1 MKKDYTIDYR
11 SMSERNR
18 REIMNQWA
26 KTANRRL
33 RRLRESGINVFDGS
47 YEAGRYLK
55 DMGRKT
61 FPGERSKMSET
72 QVLINL
78 AILQNFL
85 TSSTTTLSGI
95 SRITKDIIRRVNKRL
110 EEAGEPLLST
120 DVDMNKVYDFL
131 HTDLYKRLIEV
142 YDSDEIVAE
151 VTNFVKSERDTEQ
164 MRAAYEEFL
173 NRDMGIDEIR
183 ELMNSP
189 EFITKKPVRN
199 TEKTIKKKVDRYERR
214 FKKRR

>member
-61 FPGERSKMSET
+61 FPGEKSKLSET

-85 TSSTTTLSGI
+85 TSGTTTLSGI
-95 SRITKDIIRRVNKRL
+95 SRITKSIIERVNRRL
-110 EEAGEPLLST
+110 EESGEPALST

-131 HTDLYKRLIEV
+131 HTDLYKRLIEI

-151 VTNFVKSERDTEQ
+151 VTNFVKSERDMDQ

-183 ELMNSP
+183 DLMDSP
-189 EFITKKPVRN
+189 EFITKKKVKNP
-199 TEKTIKKKVDRYERR
+199 EKTIKNKVSRYERR
-214 FKKRR
+214 SKKRR